1 MRRLMELVLHGRVN
15 LEPLL
20 THRFRLADIV
30 DAYALFG
37 ERRDGV
43 LKIAIQP

>member
-1 MRRLMELVLHGRVN
+1 MRRLLELVRRGRID
-15 LEPLL
+15 LTPLL
-20 THRFRLADIV
+20 THRFPLDRIA

-43 LKIAIQP
+43 LKVAITP